1 MEIRSTFWLP
11 DITDWWCQQAETH
24 SKYANCSNVA
34 RNIFSIILHR
44 VGLEASLSLGRAVRG
59 WRQSQTTGDTL
70 PENIVVWQF
79 APANDGVWAGADPEL
94 DSTNTENVFEMMKEA
109 DKGKCTGWPRF
120 PTLWRCG
127 RAAKTYVLPR
137 RNLAL
142 KRRRWPLWDP
152 YRTRNRSSKHC
163 GHSFHMMV
171 QLHSNCQKDLLCHHL
186 CLQRTS
192 LEDELKYWMAT
203 KSEESTVIHSKVMR
217 IAHLTAFRTL
227 KIGPTRMGT

>member
-1 MEIRSTFWLP
+1 MPETTPGCSDHAVHSLTAARLSVNSPPEATTNWGQIDPNVNDYHSDPMEIRSTFWLP

-142 KRRRWPLWDP
+142 KRRR
-152 YRTRNRSSKHC
+152 
-163 GHSFHMMV
+163 
-171 QLHSNCQKDLLCHHL
+171 
-186 CLQRTS
+186 
-192 LEDELKYWMAT
+192 
-203 KSEESTVIHSKVMR
+203 
-217 IAHLTAFRTL
+217 
-227 KIGPTRMGT
+227 